1 MWATVLVLG
10 LVAMADPVR
19 NGWAILLLSLRRPM
33 RNLLAFWVGGIAAAI
48 VVGLC
53 VLFVLRDFTLGVMQ
67 HVAFTAASASSE
79 HIRIIIG
86 VLALLIATALFG
98 YRRGPLPTSGD
109 PPALVRRL
117 RTPAA
122 FSRLSTRAQ
131 DAVERGHLWVAF
143 IAGLGSATPWEY
155 LVALTAILAS
165 GAGAGARVGAVV
177 VFSVMAFAVAEI
189 PLIGYLAASAR
200 TEAVMLHVHNWVRA
214 HRRRVLAVIVGA
226 AGVFLLAN
234 SIGSV

>member
-1 MWATVLVLG
+1 MWGTVVVLA

-33 RNLLAFWVGGIAAAI
+33 RNLLAFWVGGIATAI

-53 VLFVLRDFTLGVMQ
+53 VLFVLRDFTLAVMP
-67 HVAFTAASASSE
+67 HVAFTAASGSAG

-86 VLALLIATALFG
+86 VLALLIASALFA

-109 PPALVRRL
+109 PPAVVRRL

-131 DAVERGHLWVAF
+131 DAVEGGHLWVAF
-143 IAGLGSATPWEY
+143 IAGFCSATPLEY
-155 LVALTAILAS
+155 LGLYCHEC
-165 GAGAGARVGAVV
+165 G
-177 VFSVMAFAVAEI
+177 
-189 PLIGYLAASAR
+189 
-200 TEAVMLHVHNWVRA
+200 
-214 HRRRVLAVIVGA
+214 
-226 AGVFLLAN
+226 
-234 SIGSV
+234 